1 MTQPYTNI
9 AAAYG
14 TGPGAKA
21 DFNLDS
27 WNRFSADHPSI
38 SNQQFKVMTQQLKAW
53 NPTFASSGKD
63 YANAKLRGAHFS
75 GVPGM
80 YSPKNPLGAFQ
91 GGHGNFGA
99 KSFTDAYN
107 AGAFQGIDPGTIPSL
122 VQQGGMMMPHGST
135 QMWQNMM
142 YGQQQ
147 QSRWEQ
153 MMANIPT
160 AEDIMAMM
168 PQYQAPEPVGHGQ
181 AYSTAGS
188 MMSGL
193 QTAQGDK
200 FDTEGGGSSTAHQ
213 FGQGQQYVGQM
224 NIGGNQP
231 GHGDVKTSAGGTD
244 AAVFG
249 AEQNTKQMEWNKLL
263 KKYDW
268 KTLNTAGSAGANAAA
283 ALGINIA

>member
-1 MTQPYTNI
+1 MAYKNI
-9 AAAYG
+9 ASAYR

-21 DFNLDS
+21 AFNLDS
-27 WNRFSADHPSI
+27 WNRFSGDHPSI
-38 SNQQFKVMTQQLKAW
+38 SKQQFKVMPQQLKAF
-53 NPTFASSGKD
+53 NPTE
-63 YANAKLRGAHFS
+63 YTRPIANRALQEHVLQGQ
-75 GVPGM
+75 PGM
-80 YSPKNPLGAFQ
+80 FSDRNPLGRYQ
-91 GGHGNFGA
+91 GPHGNFGA
-99 KSFTDAYN
+99 QSITDAFN
-107 AGAFQGIDPGTIPSL
+107 AGALPQDPTGIPNMVG
-122 VQQGGMMMPHGST
+122 QGGMFMPHGST

-153 MMANIPT
+153 MMASIPT

-168 PQYQAPEPVGHGQ
+168 PKYEPPEPVGHGQ

-188 MMSGL
+188 SMSGM